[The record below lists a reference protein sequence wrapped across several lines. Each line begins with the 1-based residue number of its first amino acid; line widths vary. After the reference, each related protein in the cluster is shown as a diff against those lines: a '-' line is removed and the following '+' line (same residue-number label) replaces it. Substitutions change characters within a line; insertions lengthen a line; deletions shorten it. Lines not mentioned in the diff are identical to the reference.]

1 MGFLF
6 LRRLKI
12 NDTVEL
18 FHPITTKSAR
28 GTPIRTWGDENGEV
42 GGISFEVAGSG
53 IPVGGFAFST
63 LTLVE
68 TIEADVQP
76 KTLNEFDLK
85 QWGVDTSI
93 QDAKVMFYFG
103 ESINLIIGNRAR
115 VNSATVYDIKATQL
129 WPMHYEVLLIPV
141 QGLG

>member
-1 MGFLF
+1 M
-6 LRRLKI
+6 K
-12 NDTVEL
+12 N
-18 FHPITTKSAR
+18 SR
-28 GTPIRTWGDENGEV
+28 GNVIRSWGDDSGEV
-42 GGISFEVAGSG
+42 GGISLEVAGSD

-85 QWGVDTSI
+85 QWGVDTST

-103 ESINLIIGNRAR
+103 ESVNLIIGNRAR
-115 VNSATVYDIKATQL
+115 VNAGTIYDLRGVKL
-129 WPMHYEVLLIPV
+129 WPMHYEILLIPV
-141 QGLG
+141 QGLE